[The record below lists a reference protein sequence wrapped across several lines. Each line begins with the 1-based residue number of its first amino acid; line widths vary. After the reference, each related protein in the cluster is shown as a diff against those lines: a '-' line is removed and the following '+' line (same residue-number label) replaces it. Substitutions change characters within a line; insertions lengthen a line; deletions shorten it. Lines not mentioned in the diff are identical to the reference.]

1 MCLNPPSETVI
12 LSVGWAWGPPK
23 VMKNA
28 SVRQPLSMEPLP
40 FPCHPDRSE
49 AERRDLRFYG
59 PVLEM
64 FFDGA
69 KRLADYCVIQRL
81 SAESKELEGRLS
93 YHDGWNLSISAVL
106 TLP

>member
-69 KRLADYCVIQRL
+69 KRLADQLHTRALWRGVEGPRPCLLAGALRKL
-81 SAESKELEGRLS
+81 SG
-93 YHDGWNLSISAVL
+93 
-106 TLP
+106 